1 MAKIYTMSDLQR
13 VVMEA
18 ETPPPCDL
26 TMQIKVNRAENGI
39 SQGVWK
45 VDSKYIN
52 GSGIVMG
59 GFLSAAADIMM
70 AYAISSLLTNEN
82 GFASIDLDTTF
93 HRPAVEGVIEIKA
106 EVERLGRTIAYV
118 TAELV
123 QNDKKVA
130 SCVSSVL
137 IHQKS
142 ILLPKEDAENEKSR

>member
-123 QNDKKVA
+123 QNDKKVG